1 MSQTKTDESFKEGA
15 AEFLFNI
22 SVKKDKHIALLHPKK
37 SLCVSLLSEK
47 DKRVD
52 MCAYG
57 TRGLATGGTIEFNNI
72 KDGFKNP
79 RRFQDFRQ
87 FMP

>member
-15 AEFLFNI
+15 EFLFNI
-22 SVKKDKHIALLHPKK
+22 RVKKDNHIALLHPKK
-37 SLCVSLLSEK
+37 SLCVSLMSEK

-57 TRGLATGGTIEFNNI
+57 TLGLATDGTIELNSR
-72 KDGFKNP
+72 KDGFENL
-79 RRFQDFRQ
+79 RRFQDFPQ